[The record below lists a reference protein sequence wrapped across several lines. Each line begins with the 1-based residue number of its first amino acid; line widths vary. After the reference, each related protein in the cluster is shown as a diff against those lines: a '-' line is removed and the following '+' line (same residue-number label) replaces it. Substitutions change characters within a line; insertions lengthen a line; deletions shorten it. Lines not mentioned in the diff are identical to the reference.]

1 MKVYDFNVRERNG
14 EEINLGIY
22 EGKVLLIVNSAT
34 QCFTLSIV
42 ASGVI

>member
-34 QCFTLSIV
+34 QWFYSSV
-42 ASGVI
+42 